1 LKIELAACRLLKD
14 YPGKTMIIEDQV
26 MNKVGI
32 PLLKRM
38 MNVTST
44 AQKLTAANIANVSVP
59 GYQSKSIDFKSEMR
73 AAMHKKKIE
82 LQVTN
87 ERHLPPAG
95 QPQGIKII
103 KNVDDSNDSGVNNV
117 DVDKEMASVAENQ
130 ILYAYGSKMLMR
142 KFNTLKS
149 VIRGKM

>member
-1 LKIELAACRLLKD
+1 
-14 YPGKTMIIEDQV
+14 MIINDQV
-26 MNKVGI
+26 INKVGV
-32 PLLKRM
+32 PTLKRL
-38 MNVTST
+38 MNVVATS
-44 AQKLTAANIANVSVP
+44 QKLTASNIANVSVP
-59 GYQSKSIDFKSEMR
+59 DYQSKSIDFKEEMK
-73 AAMHKKKIE
+73 AALGKKKIE

-95 QPQGIKII
+95 KPQGIKII
-103 KNVDDSNDSGVNNV
+103 KDMDDSNASGLNNV
-117 DVDKEMASVAENQ
+117 DIDKETATLAENQ